1 MRGNGIHFS
10 PGAAGMSSHQVGG
23 CQGSEWPTLAVARVG
38 DSIVETLRILDF
50 SDKWRIVLAY
60 TAVRLQGE

>member
-1 MRGNGIHFS
+1 
-10 PGAAGMSSHQVGG
+10 MSSHQVGG